1 MRRMPVKHLVAGE
14 FAGRALVSAHPLS
27 FFGDIDVRSGT
38 VVTQASD
45 LLGRSISD
53 LVLCLPFTHG
63 SAGAWRVLQQLRTH
77 GTAPLALVVR
87 DLPDPSV
94 VQGAI
99 LIDLPTIRLLDPADF
114 ALLTD
119 GAHVGVD
126 KATGW
131 LELP

>member
-1 MRRMPVKHLVAGE
+1 MRRMPVKHLVAGD

-27 FFGDIDVRSGT
+27 FFGDIDVRSGR
-38 VVTQASD
+38 VVTHVSD
-45 LLGRSISD
+45 LLGRSVAGW
-53 LVLCLPFTHG
+53 VLCLPFTHG

-99 LIDLPTIRLLDPADF
+99 LAELPTVRLLDPDDF
-114 ALLTD
+114 AHLAD
-119 GAHVGVD
+119 GVHLGVD
-126 KATGW
+126 KATGL
-131 LELP
+131 LELS